1 MIDAREAFSIVM
13 QHHLAVKI
21 LELPIT
27 EVQGHVLQ
35 ESIFA
40 DRDFP
45 PFDRVSMDGI
55 AYRYEAAQAERFPV
69 EGMQAAG
76 SPIMRLNDNDA
87 CLEVMTGAMLP
98 ENTDTVTRYED
109 VELFEE
115 NGQRFARLTV
125 MPNKKGQ
132 NIHARGI
139 DERAGTELIRAGR
152 MIGPA
157 EIAVAASVGKQRLKV
172 ALLPSIGII
181 STGDELVDVD
191 QQPEAYQIRRSN
203 TYALQAALLQMGILA
218 DMYHLADDKTTI
230 QAGMEEALIKH
241 DVLILSG
248 GVSKGKKDYVPEVL
262 ESLGMEK
269 LFHRVKQKPGK
280 PFWFGKNLN
289 DKVVFALPGNPVST
303 FMCFNRYF
311 RPWLM
316 RSMGAGEKPLPYA
329 KLTADIQFK
338 PPLTYFMQVKL
349 KSDSE
354 GTLLATPQEGQGSG
368 DFANL
373 LACDAFMMLPDDKS
387 EFKTGEAYPV
397 VVYRE

>member
-1 MIDAREAFSIVM
+1 MIDAQEAYRTVLEN
-13 QHHLAVKI
+13 HLPLKTI
-21 LELPIT
+21 ELPIT

-35 ESIFA
+35 ESIYA

-55 AYRYEAAQAERFPV
+55 AYCFESAKADRFPV
-69 EGMQAAG
+69 EGMQPAG
-76 SPIMRLNDNDA
+76 SPPMQLNASDA

-109 VELFEE
+109 VEFFEE
-115 NGQRFARLTV
+115 NGQKYARLTV
-125 MPNKKGQ
+125 KPEKKGQ
-132 NIHARGI
+132 NVHARGL
-139 DERAGTELIRAGR
+139 DEKAGTELIRAGR
-152 MIGPA
+152 IIGPA
-157 EIAVAASVGKQRLKV
+157 EIAVAASVGKHILKV
-172 ALLPSIGII
+172 SLRPSIGII

-191 QQPEAYQIRRSN
+191 QQPAPYQIRRSN

-218 DMYHLADDKTTI
+218 DMYHLADDKSTI
-230 QAGMEEALIKH
+230 QSGMEEALIKH

-262 ESLGMEK
+262 ENLGMEK

-289 DKVVFALPGNPVST
+289 NKVVFALPGNPVST

-311 RPWLM
+311 KPWLL
-316 RSMGAGEKPLPYA
+316 RSMGAEDKPLPCA
-329 KLTADIQFK
+329 KLTADIHFK

-349 KSDSE
+349 QGSE
-354 GTLLATPQEGQGSG
+354 DGNLLATPYEGQGSG

-373 LACDAFMMLPDDKS
+373 LDCDAFMMLPDDRS
-387 EFKTGEAYPV
+387 EFKAGEVYPV

>member
-1 MIDAREAFSIVM
+1 
-13 QHHLAVKI
+13 
-21 LELPIT
+21 
-27 EVQGHVLQ
+27 
-35 ESIFA
+35 
-40 DRDFP
+40 
-45 PFDRVSMDGI
+45 MDGI
-55 AYRYEAAQAERFPV
+55 AYRYEAALKADRLPV
-69 EGMQAAG
+69 EGMQPAG
-76 SPIMRLNDNDA
+76 SPPMQLQQESA

-109 VELFEE
+109 VEFFEE
-115 NGQRFARLTV
+115 DGQRYARLTV
-125 MPNKKGQ
+125 RPGKKGQ
-132 NIHARGI
+132 NAHARGT
-139 DERAGTELIRAGR
+139 DQQAGTELIKAGR
-152 MIGPA
+152 VMGPA
-157 EIAVAASVGKQRLKV
+157 EIAVAASVGKHLVKVSLK
-172 ALLPSIGII
+172 PSIGII

-191 QQPEAYQIRRSN
+191 QQPAPYQIRRSN

-269 LFHRVKQKPGK
+269 LFHKVKQRPGK

-316 RSMGAGEKPLPYA
+316 RSMGAECKPLPYA
-329 KLTADIQFK
+329 RLSRDVDFK
-338 PPLTYFMQVKL
+338 PSLTYFMQVKL
-349 KSDSE
+349 QNSE
-354 GTLLATPQEGQGSG
+354 DGSLLAIPEEGKGSG

-373 LACDAFMMLPDDKS
+373 LYCDAFMMLPDDK
-387 EFKTGEAYPV
+387 EAFKTGEVYPV